1 MERCFSGTI
10 KDRSQI
16 GGQCLS
22 GTKKKAGPRLGYS
35 CIKPHGRGSQELE
48 QRVAR
53 VEAAS
58 QWGHQ
63 SHLERDSR
71 YKWLCIEAHL
81 FSPLLCL
88 VFKISP
94 PQHVWKHIAH
104 ADLRYESGSYGKW
117 PSKKWHFFLP
127 LTIPFIPL
135 FLLGLTG
142 TQTRLPAEGNSDLAI
157 SAYSCRSPGPGK
169 RGRSERWEEARFQLQ
184 KSCYD
189 KINEGWS
196 FIQ

>member
-1 MERCFSGTI
+1 MFFWDHKR
-10 KDRSQI
+10 QI

-94 PQHVWKHIAH
+94 PQHVWKCIAH
-104 ADLRYESGSYGKW
+104 ADLRYESGSYSATDNTLY
-117 PSKKWHFFLP
+117 PSV
-127 LTIPFIPL
+127 PFR
-135 FLLGLTG
+135 TNW
-142 TQTRLPAEGNSDLAI
+142 NSDKAP
-157 SAYSCRSPGPGK
+157 SWR
-169 RGRSERWEEARFQLQ
+169 QLRLGYL
-184 KSCYD
+184 S
-189 KINEGWS
+189 ILVPFPWTW
-196 FIQ
+196 